1 MKTVNDVGKYNI
13 TNDCEARKGNL
24 CLGIPDPLCFLRTR
38 VHVINKFCCIL
49 LLLYILFWQVIK
61 EKRRKL
67 LESLIRIVDFYFKED
82 PSRGREF
89 KVMIE
94 EYKLNRKKKEM
105 YHESVKNAQTVE
117 INSIPLP
124 DTPFETPQLNDI
136 PLPSMIPQSILKKAT
151 LPSVLTSSSASF
163 PGKQVAP
170 GPPPGIP
177 PAKKV

>member
-1 MKTVNDVGKYNI
+1 M
-13 TNDCEARKGNL
+13 NL
-24 CLGIPDPLCFLRTR
+24 EDD
-38 VHVINKFCCIL
+38 L
-49 LLLYILFWQVIK
+49 LVFQVIK

-67 LESLIRIVDFYFKED
+67 LESLIRIVDFYYKED

-94 EYKLNRKKKEM
+94 EYKLNRQKKEM
-105 YHESVKNAQTVE
+105 YHESVKNAQMVE

-124 DTPFETPQLNDI
+124 DTPFETPNLIDI
-136 PLPSMIPQSILKKAT
+136 PLPSMMPQSILKKT
-151 LPSVLTSSSASF
+151 NLPSMSSSSSSTF
-163 PGKQVAP
+163 PGKQQAP